1 MPRLTR
7 AQMILLGI
15 AGFVGIIDT
24 AFMASVV
31 APYAE
36 YLGASKP
43 LASFT
48 AGLYGLVAIFASPVA
63 GIIVDRIGRRK
74 SLIAGLAWDTL
85 FVYLYGVARSPKEL
99 LVVRSLHAV
108 GGSLVY
114 PAFMA
119 TVGDTSSAR
128 SLGSSIAR
136 YLAIIAI
143 AIVIGA
149 LTASATVDALGFR
162 GAFTAL
168 SLIIMLGFISAI
180 FLPETLIEQN
190 REKRKTSLVEVIRKI
205 KLGLVLIFLLYF
217 SFGIIVGG
225 LGLALKHEGIVPSE
239 EEAAVVTG
247 MSIGFATLVSI
258 PSLIV
263 SGYSVDRGR
272 VLRPVTI
279 ASILSIVAVLGLL
292 IANNKWHIVL
302 IYSIY
307 GLSIGA
313 YLVASSFLVLRVE
326 EKIRGFAVALQQTVN
341 IIGVAVSAP
350 IAGILV
356 EAMGIAGIAVGI
368 ISPLSI
374 GVVFGVTESLSR
386 TE

>member
-1 MPRLTR
+1 
-7 AQMILLGI
+7 MILLGI

-63 GIIVDRIGRRK
+63 GIIVDKIGRRK
-74 SLIAGLAWDTL
+74 SLVAGLAWDTL
-85 FVYLYGVARSPKEL
+85 FVYLYSVVGSPREL
-99 LVVRSLHAV
+99 LIVRGLHAV

-119 TVGDTSSAR
+119 VVGDTSSAR
-128 SLGSSIAR
+128 GLGKNIAR
-136 YLAIIAI
+136 YLAVIAT

-162 GAFTAL
+162 GAFTVL
-168 SLIIMLGFISAI
+168 SAIILLGFISALFI
-180 FLPETLIEQN
+180 PETLVGGT
-190 REKRKTSLVEVIRKI
+190 REKRKARILEVVKNI
-205 KLGLVLIFLLYF
+205 KLGLLLIFLLYF

-225 LGLALKHEGIVPSE
+225 LGLALTHENIVSSE

-258 PSLIV
+258 PSLLL
-263 SGYSVDRGR
+263 SGYFADRGR
-272 VLRPVTI
+272 VLKPVVITSVV
-279 ASILSIVAVLGLL
+279 SILAILTLLGVKSSWQVIL
-292 IANNKWHIVL
+292 V
-302 IYSIY
+302 YSVY

-313 YLVASSFLVLRVE
+313 YLVASTFLVLRVE
-326 EKIRGFAVALQQTVN
+326 DRIRGFAVALQQTVN

-350 IAGILV
+350 IAGLLV
-356 EAMGIAGIAVGI
+356 EAIGITGIAIGTIL
-368 ISPLSI
+368 PLSI
-374 GVVFGVTESLSR
+374 GVVVGVVRGTSKLE
-386 TE
+386 